1 MVKEGHV
8 NTSTLRKRLEE
19 QGLQGRAVAIE
30 RLGDLRFGIERWH
43 EQGLLDAEL
52 YQGYLNGF
60 QFSPPDSL
68 PGARSIIIV
77 SDPQAQ
83 SRIIFHCHGEAVP
96 AILPPT
102 YVHRIPNR
110 RVQDLL
116 TSVLG
121 PEGYGVARGVLPV
134 KLLAARSGL
143 GQYGKNNVCYV
154 PGLGS
159 FHRLTAFFSDWPV
172 DADHW
177 QEPAMLDRCRNCS
190 ACLRRCP
197 TGAITAERFLVHAE
211 RCLTWF
217 NERTVEFPA
226 WIDRAWH
233 HRLLG
238 CFHCQRVCPEN
249 KPFLDWVETGAE
261 FSEEETALLLD
272 GVPADRLPPET
283 LAKLESLDL
292 MDAYDVLP
300 RNLGLLLQNKAKRET

>member
-1 MVKEGHV
+1 M
-8 NTSTLRKRLEE
+8 NTSTFRERLEE
-19 QGLQGRAVAIE
+19 EGRQARAVAIE
-30 RLGDLRFGIERWH
+30 RLGDLRLGIERWH

-52 YQGYLNGF
+52 YRGYLSRF

-77 SDPQAQ
+77 ADPQPQ
-83 SRIIFHCHGEAVP
+83 SRIIFHRHGEAVT

-121 PEGYGVARGVLPV
+121 PEGYTVVRGVLPV
-134 KLLAARSGL
+134 KLLAVRSGL
-143 GQYGKNNVCYV
+143 GEYGRNNVCYV

-159 FHRLTAFFSDWPV
+159 SHRLTAFFADWPV
-172 DADHW
+172 DEDHW
-177 QEPAMLDRCRNCS
+177 QEPAMMDRCRHCS

-217 NERTVEFPA
+217 NERAVELPA

-233 HRLLG
+233 HCLLG

-249 KPFLDWVETGAE
+249 RPFLDWVETGAE
-261 FSEEETALLLD
+261 FSEEETGLLLA
-272 GVPADRLPPET
+272 GIPADRLPAET

-300 RNLGLLLQNKAKRET
+300 RNLGFLLT